1 MNISHSFA
9 IRDEVYGSSHN
20 YDTGKLL
27 SKFLSLFLNLIG
39 FLVTIHS
46 LHACLVRGQC
56 LNLTGISL
64 DDCRVT
70 PEDNL

>member
-27 SKFLSLFLNLIG
+27 SQFLSLFL
-39 FLVTIHS
+39 TS
-46 LHACLVRGQC
+46 
-56 LNLTGISL
+56 
-64 DDCRVT
+64 
-70 PEDNL
+70 